1 MQKINWKKT
10 AIAATALFCIGGASA
25 GVAVAWFTDEAM
37 AVNSFR
43 TGVLQVGLQE
53 TDWDPEEGDGR
64 NLYPGYSV
72 YKNPTIK
79 NVVSDAYKGQSVY
92 ARMIVTIKDR
102 KGAAIEEQ
110 ASLDLICQTI
120 RYDETYTGTYLER
133 GEGTKIIQG
142 WDPGYSLSAL
152 KDIPM
157 VNPLF
162 VLDEERSEK
171 NVLVYNY
178 MGKDGKGILN
188 TGEEAALFTD
198 LVIPLDWSW
207 EELEQVGDFVLDIS
221 QESIQS
227 AGFDSQKEA
236 FLALDASMAEGRE
249 NV

>member
-1 MQKINWKKT
+1 
-10 AIAATALFCIGGASA
+10 
-25 GVAVAWFTDEAM
+25 
-37 AVNSFR
+37 
-43 TGVLQVGLQE
+43 
-53 TDWDPEEGDGR
+53 
-64 NLYPGYSV
+64 
-72 YKNPTIK
+72 
-79 NVVSDAYKGQSVY
+79 
-92 ARMIVTIKDR
+92 
-102 KGAAIEEQ
+102 
-110 ASLDLICQTI
+110 
-120 RYDETYTGTYLER
+120 
-133 GEGTKIIQG
+133 
-142 WDPGYSLSAL
+142 
-152 KDIPM
+152 M

-249 NV
+249 DV